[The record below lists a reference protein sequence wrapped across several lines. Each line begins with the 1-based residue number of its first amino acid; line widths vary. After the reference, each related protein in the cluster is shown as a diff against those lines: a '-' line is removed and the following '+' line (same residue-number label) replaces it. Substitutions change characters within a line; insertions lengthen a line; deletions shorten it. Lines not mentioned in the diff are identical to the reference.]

1 MRVVGVPAFEEEET
15 IGKVVVAA
23 RRFCDRVVVVD
34 DGGGD
39 YTGDIAEGLGATV
52 IRHPGNEGYG
62 ASISSL
68 FKYAYENDVDV
79 LVTLD
84 GDGQHD
90 PGDIPRLLEALQD
103 ADMVIGS
110 RFLAGS
116 ETDVSD
122 QRRMG
127 IEVITRVMELT
138 AGLRLTDAQSG
149 FRAYN
154 RRAVDVLRHAVN
166 SGMGMSVETLSLAIE
181 NKLKIVEVP
190 ISCRYAGL
198 RTSTYNPWRHGFSV
212 LATVFQVIVEAHP
225 LRWLGVPA
233 LLFTMLGLFFWSYA
247 ITFFLRHQVLLVNY
261 TILGVGSLIFGAIF
275 LSSAINFYI
284 LSRIRT
290 EIRKK

>member
-1 MRVVGVPAFEEEET
+1 MRVVGVPTFEEEET
-15 IGKVVVAA
+15 IGKVVVKAQ
-23 RRFCDRVVVVD
+23 RYVDRVVVVD

-39 YTGDIAEGLGATV
+39 YTGEIAESLGATV
-52 IRHPGNEGYG
+52 LRHPVNQGYG
-62 ASISSL
+62 EAISSL

-79 LVTLD
+79 LITLD

-90 PGDIPRLLEALQD
+90 PDDIPALLEGLQG

-110 RFLAGS
+110 RFLVGS

-122 QRRMG
+122 QRRFG
-127 IEVITRVMELT
+127 IEVITRIVELT
-138 AGLRLTDAQSG
+138 AGLALTDAQSG

-154 RRAVDVLRHAVN
+154 RKAIEVLRHAVS

-181 NKLKIVEVP
+181 KKLKIVEVP

-198 RTSTYNPWRHGFSV
+198 RSSTYNPWRHGFAV

-233 LLFTMLGLFFWSYA
+233 VIFTILGGLFGSYA
-247 ITFFLRHQVLLVNY
+247 VTFFLRNRILLVNY
-261 TILGVGSLIFGAIF
+261 TILSVGFLIYGAVLF
-275 LSSAINFYI
+275 FAAINFYV

-290 EIRKK
+290 EIRKN